1 MNLKHCQKRH
11 PKVCRRLAI
20 EKFCRFG
27 KSCSYHHQEEQ
38 NTEEEVNNEEIKKK
52 IEDMEKAL
60 DGMGQKIIIL
70 EAEVKVLKLKCDN
83 TYKKTEAED
92 KDDDSE
98 KVPVNQGESL
108 KEAKDSDK
116 IVKDKEKKS
125 DKIEFKAKLKC
136 LPVKCNLCDY
146 SCVESSN
153 MKKHINNKHVKQKC
167 NVCQKEF
174 GTSLEVLQ
182 HVASEHCLESGESEI
197 NRDVV
202 HDIVLKDNV
211 KSTEEVFEDDVSEDR
226 KWLFC
231 DICEFKCE
239 NENGKNLKDHM
250 NSKHRR
256 SKSCN
261 ICSKL
266 FKNNKSLMVHGQEEH
281 GTEEAPRKRS
291 FVWSESMLD
300 EFL

>member
-1 MNLKHCQKRH
+1 MMIQK
-11 PKVCRRLAI
+11 
-20 EKFCRFG
+20 KF
-27 KSCSYHHQEEQ
+27 
-38 NTEEEVNNEEIKKK
+38 
-52 IEDMEKAL
+52 
-60 DGMGQKIIIL
+60 
-70 EAEVKVLKLKCDN
+70 
-83 TYKKTEAED
+83 
-92 KDDDSE
+92 
-98 KVPVNQGESL
+98 PVNQGESL

-136 LPVKCNLCDY
+136 LPVKCNLCGY

-182 HVASEHCLESGESEI
+182 YVASEHCLESGGSEI
-197 NRDVV
+197 NRDMV

-211 KSTEEVFEDDVSEDR
+211 KSTEEVFEDDVSEDS

-239 NENGKNLKDHM
+239 NENGKK
-250 NSKHRR
+250 
-256 SKSCN
+256 
-261 ICSKL
+261 
-266 FKNNKSLMVHGQEEH
+266 
-281 GTEEAPRKRS
+281 P
-291 FVWSESMLD
+291 
-300 EFL
+300 